1 MHTIIS
7 QRFHGPAAS
16 GNGGYTC
23 GITAMALTDGPAD
36 VRLQRPPPLERPL
49 ELAVTDEGAQ
59 LLDGSDVVAT
69 AQAVDDV
76 AVELPSPITFEEA
89 TEAAAAFDVD
99 TYRAHHPFPGC
110 FTCGPAREPGDGLR
124 IFPAHIP
131 RADAIASPWVPHSSL
146 AATSDSGLI
155 AREFVWAALD
165 CPSGLAW
172 THHPEPAPPHVLG
185 RLAARIHRTPK
196 VGERS
201 VAAGWLLDI
210 DGRKRHSASAIWSA
224 EGELLA
230 AASATWVAL
239 TEEQFAQFRV
249 ATA

>member
-1 MHTIIS
+1 MRTLIS
-7 QRFHGPAAS
+7 QRFHGPDAS

-23 GITAMALTDGPAD
+23 GITALALTDGPAE
-36 VRLQRPPPLERPL
+36 VRLLRPPPIGRPL
-49 ELAVTDEGAQ
+49 ELAVTDVGSQ

-69 AQAVDDV
+69 AR
-76 AVELPSPITFEEA
+76 AVEDVDVQPPSAITFEEA
-89 TEAAAAFDVD
+89 TKARTVFDVD
-99 TYRAHHPFPGC
+99 AYRATHPFPGC

-131 RADAIASPWVPHSSL
+131 RADAIASPWVPHASL
-146 AATSDSGLI
+146 AASGDSGPI

-172 THHPEPAPPHVLG
+172 FHHPEPAPPHVLG
-185 RLAARIHRTPK
+185 QLAARLHRAPE
-196 VGERS
+196 VGERC

-230 AASATWVAL
+230 AARATWVAL

-249 ATA
+249 ARG